1 MEKQFVTYEIALV
14 MKELGFDEHC
24 FAMYCHHGKPQS
36 IGLFTGNDPSKISKR
51 SSFKLVCKAPLWQQ
65 CMDWLREKYN
75 LHITIQRVIGN
86 KGTDIESES
95 WTFEGTPWK
104 TYSTY
109 QEAREQAVL
118 KCIEL
123 CKQKE

>member
-1 MEKQFVTYEIALV
+1 
-14 MKELGFDEHC
+14 MKELGFNEECLGYYFVHIKDAPVELIIEINTRTNAN
-24 FAMYCHHGKPQS
+24 FIKAGA
-36 IGLFTGNDPSKISKR
+36 KR
-51 SSFKLVCKAPLWQQ
+51 CCLAPLWQQ
-65 CMDWLREKYN
+65 CVDWLREKYN

-123 CKQKE
+123 CKQKEQQ